1 MNKKLKFSLSKI
13 TGCNLRRT
21 FRTFFSIFLL
31 FSIVSGIINDILS
44 GNASADSIGG
54 AIGGLVIVFFLSGL
68 FRSSKKPNSDDGS
81 KETMEEDKDIY
92 DEETLQEF
100 EKYDSEEVVVKEIE
114 KNMKSNNPIKDK
126 ESFLVRIFR
135 GRVDRI

>member
-1 MNKKLKFSLSKI
+1 MNKKPKPSFSLVI
-13 TGCNLRRT
+13 RR
-21 FRTFFSIFLL
+21 FFSIFLL
-31 FSIVSGIINDILS
+31 FSIVSGIVNDILS
-44 GNASADSIGG
+44 GTFSGDSIGG
-54 AIGGLVIVFFLSGL
+54 AVGGLVIVFFLSGI
-68 FRSSKKPNSDDGS
+68 FRRSKTPNSDDDS

-114 KNMKSNNPIKDK
+114 KNNKSYNPIKDK

>member
-1 MNKKLKFSLSKI
+1 MNKKPKLSLSKVI
-13 TGCNLRRT
+13 RR
-21 FRTFFSIFLL
+21 FFSIFLL

-44 GNASADSIGG
+44 GTFSGDSIGG
-54 AIGGLVIVFFLSGL
+54 AVGGLVIVFFLSGIGR
-68 FRSSKKPNSDDGS
+68 RSKTPTSDDGS

-100 EKYDSEEVVVKEIE
+100 EKYDSEEVVVKESE
-114 KNMKSNNPIKDK
+114 TTNKSYNPIKDK
-126 ESFLVRIFR
+126 DSFLVRIFR

>member
-1 MNKKLKFSLSKI
+1 MNKKPKLSLSTVI
-13 TGCNLRRT
+13 RR
-21 FRTFFSIFLL
+21 FFSIFLL

-44 GNASADSIGG
+44 GTFSGDSIGG
-54 AIGGLVIVFFLSGL
+54 AIGGLVIVFFVSGI
-68 FRSSKKPNSDDGS
+68 FRRSKTPNSDDGA

-100 EKYDSEEVVVKEIE
+100 EKFDSEEVVVKES
-114 KNMKSNNPIKDK
+114 KTTNKSYNPIKDK

-135 GRVDRI
+135 GRTDRI

>member
-1 MNKKLKFSLSKI
+1 MNKKPKPSFSLVI
-13 TGCNLRRT
+13 RR
-21 FRTFFSIFLL
+21 FFSIFLL
-31 FSIVSGIINDILS
+31 FSIVSGIVNDILS
-44 GNASADSIGG
+44 GTFSSDSIGG
-54 AIGGLVIVFFLSGL
+54 AVGGLVIVFFLSGI
-68 FRSSKKPNSDDGS
+68 FRRSKTPNSDDGA

-114 KNMKSNNPIKDK
+114 KNNKSYNPIKDK

>member
-1 MNKKLKFSLSKI
+1 MNKKPKPSFSKI
-13 TGCNLRRT
+13 IRR
-21 FRTFFSIFLL
+21 FFSIFLL

-44 GNASADSIGG
+44 GTFSGDSIGG
-54 AIGGLVIVFFLSGL
+54 AVGGLVIVFFLSGI
-68 FRSSKKPNSDDGS
+68 FRRSKTPNSNDGS

-114 KNMKSNNPIKDK
+114 KNNKSYNPIKDK

>member
-1 MNKKLKFSLSKI
+1 MNKKPKPSFSLVI
-13 TGCNLRRT
+13 RR
-21 FRTFFSIFLL
+21 FFSIFLL

-44 GNASADSIGG
+44 GTFSSDSIGG
-54 AIGGLVIVFFLSGL
+54 AVGGLVIVFFLSGI
-68 FRSSKKPNSDDGS
+68 FRRSKTPNSDDGA

-114 KNMKSNNPIKDK
+114 TTNKSYNPIKDK

>member
-1 MNKKLKFSLSKI
+1 MNKKPKPSFSLVI
-13 TGCNLRRT
+13 RR
-21 FRTFFSIFLL
+21 FFSIFLL

-44 GNASADSIGG
+44 GTFSSDSIGG
-54 AIGGLVIVFFLSGL
+54 AVGGLVIVFFLSGI
-68 FRSSKKPNSDDGS
+68 FRRSKTPNSDDGS
-81 KETMEEDKDIY
+81 IEPMEEDKDIY

-100 EKYDSEEVVVKEIE
+100 EKYDAEEVVVKEIE
-114 KNMKSNNPIKDK
+114 TTKKPYNPIKDK

>member
-1 MNKKLKFSLSKI
+1 MVI
-13 TGCNLRRT
+13 RR
-21 FRTFFSIFLL
+21 FFSIFLL
-31 FSIVSGIINDILS
+31 FSIVSGIVNDILS
-44 GNASADSIGG
+44 GSFSSDSIGG
-54 AIGGLVIVFFLSGL
+54 AVGGLVIVFFLSGIL
-68 FRSSKKPNSDDGS
+68 RRSKTPNSDDGA
-81 KETMEEDKDIY
+81 KETMEEDRDIY

-114 KNMKSNNPIKDK
+114 KNNKSYNPIKDK

>member
-1 MNKKLKFSLSKI
+1 MNKKPKPSFSLVI
-13 TGCNLRRT
+13 RR
-21 FRTFFSIFLL
+21 FFSIFLL

-44 GNASADSIGG
+44 GTFSSDSIGG
-54 AIGGLVIVFFLSGL
+54 AVGGLVIVFFLSGI
-68 FRSSKKPNSDDGS
+68 FRRSKTPNSDDGS

-114 KNMKSNNPIKDK
+114 TTNKSYNPIKDK

-135 GRVDRI
+135 GRTDRI

>member
-1 MNKKLKFSLSKI
+1 MNKKPKPSFSLVI
-13 TGCNLRRT
+13 RR
-21 FRTFFSIFLL
+21 FFSIFLL

-44 GNASADSIGG
+44 GTFSSDSIGG
-54 AIGGLVIVFFLSGL
+54 AVGGLVIVFFLSGI
-68 FRSSKKPNSDDGS
+68 FRRSKTPNSDDGS

-100 EKYDSEEVVVKEIE
+100 EKYDSEELVVKES
-114 KNMKSNNPIKDK
+114 KTTNKSYNPIKDK

>member
-1 MNKKLKFSLSKI
+1 MNKKPKLSFSKVI
-13 TGCNLRRT
+13 RR
-21 FRTFFSIFLL
+21 FFSIFLL

-44 GNASADSIGG
+44 GTFSSDSIGG
-54 AIGGLVIVFFLSGL
+54 AIGGLVIVFFLSGIGR
-68 FRSSKKPNSDDGS
+68 RSKTPNSDEGS
-81 KETMEEDKDIY
+81 KETVEEDKDIY

-100 EKYDSEEVVVKEIE
+100 EKYDAEEVVMKESE
-114 KNMKSNNPIKDK
+114 TTKKPYNPIKDK

>member
-1 MNKKLKFSLSKI
+1 MNKKPKLSFSKVI
-13 TGCNLRRT
+13 RR
-21 FRTFFSIFLL
+21 FFSIFLL

-44 GNASADSIGG
+44 GTFSSDSIGG
-54 AIGGLVIVFFLSGL
+54 AVGGLVIVFFLSGI
-68 FRSSKKPNSDDGS
+68 FRRSKVPTSDDGS

-100 EKYDSEEVVVKEIE
+100 EKFDSEEVVVKESE
-114 KNMKSNNPIKDK
+114 TTNKSYNPIKDK
-126 ESFLVRIFR
+126 DSFLVRIFR

>member
-1 MNKKLKFSLSKI
+1 MNKKPKLSLSKVI
-13 TGCNLRRT
+13 RR
-21 FRTFFSIFLL
+21 FFSIFLL

-44 GNASADSIGG
+44 GTFSGDSIGG
-54 AIGGLVIVFFLSGL
+54 AVGGLVIVFFLSGIGR
-68 FRSSKKPNSDDGS
+68 RSKTPTSDDGP

-100 EKYDSEEVVVKEIE
+100 EKFDSEEVVVKETE
-114 KNMKSNNPIKDK
+114 KNNKSYNPIKDK

>member
-1 MNKKLKFSLSKI
+1 MNKKPKPSFSLVI
-13 TGCNLRRT
+13 RR
-21 FRTFFSIFLL
+21 FFSIFLL

-44 GNASADSIGG
+44 GTFSSDSIGG
-54 AIGGLVIVFFLSGL
+54 AVGGLVIVFFLSGI
-68 FRSSKKPNSDDGS
+68 FRRSKTPNSDDGT

-114 KNMKSNNPIKDK
+114 KNNKSYNPIKDK

>member
-1 MNKKLKFSLSKI
+1 MNKKPKPSFSLVI
-13 TGCNLRRT
+13 RR
-21 FRTFFSIFLL
+21 FFSIFLL

-44 GNASADSIGG
+44 GTFSSDSIGG
-54 AIGGLVIVFFLSGL
+54 AVGGLVIVFFLSGI
-68 FRSSKKPNSDDGS
+68 FRRSKTPNSNDGS

-114 KNMKSNNPIKDK
+114 KNNKSYNPIKDK

>member
-1 MNKKLKFSLSKI
+1 MNKKPKPSFSLVI
-13 TGCNLRRT
+13 RR
-21 FRTFFSIFLL
+21 FFSIFLL

-44 GNASADSIGG
+44 GTFSSDSIGG
-54 AIGGLVIVFFLSGL
+54 AVGGLVIVFFLSGI
-68 FRSSKKPNSDDGS
+68 FRRSKTPNSDDGP
-81 KETMEEDKDIY
+81 KETMEEDIDIY

-100 EKYDSEEVVVKEIE
+100 ETFDSEEVVVKEIE
-114 KNMKSNNPIKDK
+114 KNNKSYNPIKDK